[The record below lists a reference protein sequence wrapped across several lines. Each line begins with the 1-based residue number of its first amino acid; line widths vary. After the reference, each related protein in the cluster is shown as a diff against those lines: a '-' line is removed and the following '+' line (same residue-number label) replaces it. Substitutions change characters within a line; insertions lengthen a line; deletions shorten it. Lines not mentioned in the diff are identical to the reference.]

1 MYILVSVYVY
11 TQLFGCVIGVPSRI
25 ELAVVLGYWEFGY
38 QSNIV
43 KFSSIIVV
51 MQLQFGRSR

>member
-1 MYILVSVYVY
+1 MVSVYVY